1 MPLSNLKALLYN
13 DCAYQLSLIGLHILG
28 IEGVHMLNFLQRIGR
43 SLMLPVAVLPA
54 AAILI
59 AIANTIAAFTNN
71 TNAAYTFFFNAGM
84 GIIGQLGLLFAIGV
98 GLGMAK
104 KNDGAVA
111 LATVV
116 GFFTV
121 TTLLKPENVAAY
133 LNIAVKDVNAG
144 FANINNGNV
153 FIGIL
158 VGLIAAYAYNKF
170 ASTELPTALSFF
182 SGKRL
187 VPIMTALFSV
197 ILAGLLLFVWQF
209 VYSGLVNFGEFI
221 LGLGPIGAGLYG
233 FFNRLLIPT
242 GLHHALNAVFWFDV
256 AGVNDIAN
264 FQSQKGTEG
273 ITGRYMAGFFPIMM
287 FGVPAAALAMYH
299 TADSKNKKQ
308 VASLMLAGAIS
319 AFVVGITEP
328 IEFAFMFVAP
338 QLYVIHAFLTGLSL
352 FIAATFQWTAG
363 FSFSAGLIDYILSLI
378 NPIAHTPLMLIL
390 QGLVFFV
397 LYYVI
402 FRFMIVKFNIKTP
415 GRGTEIPDPE
425 VNLTA
430 NETNAHQTKYFQT
443 ASDILEGLGGHENIV
458 SLTNCA
464 TRLRLEL
471 HDTTLMNEAKI
482 KSAGAVG
489 IMKNGKHQAQV
500 IIGTHVQQVADEM
513 EVQMEHHQK

>member
-1 MPLSNLKALLYN
+1 
-13 DCAYQLSLIGLHILG
+13 
-28 IEGVHMLNFLQRIGR
+28 MLNFLQRIGR

-59 AIANTIAAFTNN
+59 AIANTIAAFSNN
-71 TNAAYTFFFNAGM
+71 TNAYYTFFFNAGM

-121 TTLLKPENVAAY
+121 TTLLKPENVANY
-133 LNIAVKDVNAG
+133 LNIATKDVNAG

-158 VGLIAAYAYNKF
+158 VGLIAAYTYNKF
-170 ASTELPTALSFF
+170 ASTELPTALAFF

-197 ILAGLLLFVWQF
+197 ILSGILLFVWQF

-308 VASLMLAGAIS
+308 VASLMLAGSIS

-338 QLYVIHAFLTGLSL
+338 QLYVLHAVLTGLSL

-363 FSFSAGLIDYILSLI
+363 FSFSAGLIDYVLSLI
-378 NPIAHTPLMLIL
+378 NPIAHLPLMLVL

-402 FRFMIVKFNIKTP
+402 FRFMIVKFNLKTP

-425 VNLTA
+425 VDLTQ
-430 NETNAHQTKYFQT
+430 NASHQAGSKYYQT
-443 ASDILEGLGGHENIV
+443 ASTIISGLGGEDNIA

-471 HDTTLMNEAKI
+471 KDTSLMNENQI

-489 IMKNGKHQAQV
+489 ITKNGQHQAQV
-500 IIGTHVQQVADEM
+500 IIGTHVQQVADEI
-513 EVQMEHHQK
+513 ERQMEKQDK